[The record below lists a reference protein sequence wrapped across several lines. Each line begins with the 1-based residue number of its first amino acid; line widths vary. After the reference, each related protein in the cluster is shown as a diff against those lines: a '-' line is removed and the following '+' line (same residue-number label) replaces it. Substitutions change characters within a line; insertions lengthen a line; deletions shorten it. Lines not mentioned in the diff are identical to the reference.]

1 MADSIQEYNVEDY
14 VNGIKEFDGT
24 MNSYIANVLIECTG
38 GVVKSELNNQQ
49 IKNIINRAFSEM
61 KHYIADTRTITVP
74 YNEVIDVSNLNVKIS
89 AIQYLMRG
97 QSSTKYLPMQDVM
110 FYYTNNIR
118 GTGYDVDD
126 YARALMVQQNLAQ
139 MSTDLDFYYDK
150 PNKKL
155 FVNCNMNKPTTLT
168 LEYIPEYDSVDDI
181 TESYWQNLL
190 KRFSVAFAKQIYGRV
205 RSKYT
210 LNSSQYTV
218 DGPTMLAEGNQELAT
233 IRQLFEDNNDTLFV
247 ID

>member
-1 MADSIQEYNVEDY
+1 MSEDK
-14 VNGIKEFDGT
+14 NNETSKELEESPA
-24 MNSYIANVLIECTG
+24 MKMYIDNILLECTG
-38 GVVKSELNNQQ
+38 NVVNSELSREQL
-49 IKNIINRAFSEM
+49 KNIVNRAFSEL

-74 YNEVIDVSNLNVKIS
+74 YNNVIDISKLDVKIS

-97 QSSTKYLPMQDVM
+97 QSSTKYMPMQDVM
-110 FYYTNNIR
+110 FYYSNNIT

-126 YARALMVQQNLAQ
+126 YARALMVQQNLAAI
-139 MSTDLDFYYDK
+139 STDLDFYYDK

-155 FVNCNMNKPTTLT
+155 FVTCNMVKPETLT
-168 LEYIPEYDSVDDI
+168 LEYIPEYDSVDDV

-190 KRFSVAFAKQIYGRV
+190 KRFSVAFAKQIYGRI

-210 LNSSQYTV
+210 LNSSQYTI

-233 IRQLFEDNNDTLFV
+233 IRQLLEDNNDTLFV

>member
-1 MADSIQEYNVEDY
+1 MAEQKEQEEQESSAM
-14 VNGIKEFDGT
+14 K
-24 MNSYIANVLIECTG
+24 MYIDNILLECTG
-38 GVVKSELNNQQ
+38 DVVNSELNREQL
-49 IKNIINRAFSEM
+49 KNIVNRAFSEM

-74 YNEVIDVSNLNVKIS
+74 YSEVIDTSKLGVKIS

-97 QSSTKYLPMQDVM
+97 QSATKYLPMQDVM
-110 FYYTNNIR
+110 FYYTNNIK
-118 GTGYDVDD
+118 GTGYDVED
-126 YARALMVQQNLAQ
+126 YARALMVQQNIAAL
-139 MSTDLDFYYDK
+139 STDLDFYYDK
-150 PNKKL
+150 PNQKL
-155 FVNCNMNKPTTLT
+155 FVTCNIVKPTTLT

-190 KRFSVAFAKQIYGRV
+190 KRFSVAFAKQIYGRI

-218 DGPTMLAEGNQELAT
+218 DGPTMLAEGNQELET
-233 IRQLFEDNNDTLFV
+233 IRNLLEENNDTLFV

>member
-1 MADSIQEYNVEDY
+1 MADPEDIKDENETSKEQEESPMM
-14 VNGIKEFDGT
+14 KE
-24 MNSYIANVLIECTG
+24 YIDNILLECTG
-38 GVVKSELNNQQ
+38 NTVRSELNREQL
-49 IKNIINRAFSEM
+49 KNIVNRAFSEL

-74 YNEVIDVSNLNVKIS
+74 YSEVIDVSKLDVKIS

-97 QSSTKYLPMQDVM
+97 QSATKYLPMQDVM
-110 FYYTNNIR
+110 FYYTNNIT
-118 GTGYDVDD
+118 GTGYDVED
-126 YARALMVQQNLAQ
+126 YARSLMVQQNIASL
-139 MSTDLDFYYDK
+139 STDLDFYYDK

-155 FVNCNMNKPTTLT
+155 FVTCNMAKPTTLT
-168 LEYIPEYDSVDDI
+168 IEYIPEYSSVEDI

-190 KRFSVAFAKQIYGRV
+190 KRFSVAFAKQIYGRI

-218 DGPTMLAEGNQELAT
+218 DGPTMLAEGNQELTT
-233 IRQLFEDNNDTLFV
+233 IRQELKENNDTLFV